1 MAPHPDSLFWNHVP
15 YIINFE
21 TLKQISIVS
30 SQYLILLMTLLDR
43 RSEGP
48 MKYLPSDRLSVC
60 PFLDSFFRVYKFS
73 DILHGFM
80 VSSNLKSGRFGWFK
94 NNLVLGFSGQK
105 DESKWGFSS
114 FMKNQFVEFFWYF
127 VWSYSNKSCFEVC
140 GSNGAKTGRKW
151 GFSRFMKCFRSEH
164 FSFYA

>member
-1 MAPHPDSLFWNHVP
+1 
-15 YIINFE
+15 
-21 TLKQISIVS
+21 
-30 SQYLILLMTLLDR
+30 MTLLDR